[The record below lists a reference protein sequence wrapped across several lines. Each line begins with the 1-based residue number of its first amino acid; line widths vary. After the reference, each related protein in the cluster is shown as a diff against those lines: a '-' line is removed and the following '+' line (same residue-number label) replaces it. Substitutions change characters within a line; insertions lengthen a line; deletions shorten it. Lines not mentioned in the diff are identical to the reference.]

1 MALKTTRLTSCILQS
16 FILSL
21 YLKDTKKSNEATEIA
36 VDIMLKKD
44 DLPKAL
50 KKDLFNLIGRKI
62 LDLNNLDVNDEKIN
76 MNSSSSLIVQSS
88 LISGGL

>member
-1 MALKTTRLTSCILQS
+1 
-16 FILSL
+16 
-21 YLKDTKKSNEATEIA
+21 
-36 VDIMLKKD
+36 MLKKD